1 MLIFVIIFILIG
13 LLMVALS
20 IPLIRG
26 KVPPNVW
33 YGFRIRLTLENP
45 DIWYPAN
52 AYAGRLLLIA
62 GVATSVA
69 ALLCALIP
77 GISVDGYSILV
88 SVLMLGVLLLLL
100 VFSIRYAKSLERE
113 VASTRVSRNSDE
125 FP

>member
-1 MLIFVIIFILIG
+1 MLIFVIVFILIG

-52 AYAGRLLLIA
+52 AYAGRLLIA

-77 GISVDGYSILV
+77 GISVDSYSILV
-88 SVLMLGVLLLLL
+88 SVLMLGILLLLL

-113 VASTRVSRNSDE
+113 VASTHVSRDSDE
-125 FP
+125 SP